1 MFTFLYKLHLL
12 LLLAM
17 IMVLLNV
24 SIDQEANF
32 FENVYQHDW
41 YMGLAIAFSCVNLLG
56 FTPIFYLI
64 IWYEHFGSDHPRT
77 LLNLL
82 VNSICWNGILNNLLN
97 IPLEIFLDLFGP
109 LSANFCLFHFI
120 LKNSILLHLILL
132 LIFIIVVKYI
142 SIYVLKIQQK

>member
-1 MFTFLYKLHLL
+1 
-12 LLLAM
+12 M

-82 VNSICWNGILNNLLN
+82 VNSHLFIDGRGIKTSDK
-97 IPLEIFLDLFGP
+97 PSGF
-109 LSANFCLFHFI
+109 A
-120 LKNSILLHLILL
+120 
-132 LIFIIVVKYI
+132 V
-142 SIYVLKIQQK
+142 QKEN